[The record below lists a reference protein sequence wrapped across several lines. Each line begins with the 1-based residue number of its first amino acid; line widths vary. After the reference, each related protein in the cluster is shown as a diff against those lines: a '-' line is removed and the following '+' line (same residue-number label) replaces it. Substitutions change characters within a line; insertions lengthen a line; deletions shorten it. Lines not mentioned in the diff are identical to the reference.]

1 MHTHTPSTEG
11 ANIAMWNIY
20 EQQVEI
26 LKSQLATKLPHQ
38 MTTQPTIQKFHR
50 LNVWQ
55 RRLEKFSIVSPLVI

>member
-26 LKSQLATKLPHQ
+26 LKSQLATKF
-38 MTTQPTIQKFHR
+38 TTPNDYTADYPEIPPTQC
-50 LNVWQ
+50 LATP
-55 RRLEKFSIVSPLVI
+55 S